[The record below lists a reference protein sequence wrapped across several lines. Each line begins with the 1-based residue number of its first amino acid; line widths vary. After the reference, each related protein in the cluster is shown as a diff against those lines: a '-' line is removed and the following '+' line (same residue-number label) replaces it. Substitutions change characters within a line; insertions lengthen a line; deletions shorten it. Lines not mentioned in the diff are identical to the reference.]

1 MLACLRA
8 GRWAGVPGA
17 AAWLPRLELGV
28 RFFAAVAG
36 NGEKAP
42 LVQLPFRFAS
52 ALFQVGVI
60 E

>member
-1 MLACLRA
+1 
-8 GRWAGVPGA
+8 
-17 AAWLPRLELGV
+17 V